1 MLGEQ
6 YKATQLSLRYSG
18 LAIIALFTAD
28 TRMTI
33 YLHDTLRAKK
43 VAFEPLE
50 PGQVTM
56 YLCGPTVY
64 NYAHIGNARPAV
76 VFDLLTRLLRRD
88 YTLTFARNIT
98 DVDDKINAAALESGK
113 PIDEITER
121 FIEAYNDDMAVLGVL
136 PPDIEPR
143 ATRHIDEMIEMI
155 DELVEKGFAYE
166 AEGHVLFDVDSNEN
180 YGQLSKRN
188 LREMIAGSRVEVAPY
203 KKAAHDF
210 VLWKPST
217 PELPG
222 WDSPW
227 GRGRPGWHI
236 ECSAMAGKHLGR
248 TIDIHAGG
256 QDLIFPHH
264 ENELAQSSCVHDG
277 EPFARYWLHN
287 GFLSIEHEKMSKSI
301 GNVLLVHELIRTIPG
316 EVIRLA
322 LLSAHYR
329 QPLDWSGETIESAR
343 KMLDRLYGAIRGI
356 DVSAGER
363 SATESPG
370 KVLAALKDDLN
381 TPKAMAEIFNLAKML
396 NKADD
401 EAERSRLAKEIL
413 AAGDLLGLLQNDP
426 EDWFAGS
433 DDAALSPDDIQT
445 LIARRNEARAEKDFA
460 AADAIRDELA
470 SKGVSIEDGPGGTR
484 WRRTG

>member
-1 MLGEQ
+1 
-6 YKATQLSLRYSG
+6 
-18 LAIIALFTAD
+18 
-28 TRMTI
+28 MTI
-33 YLHDTLRAKK
+33 FLHDTLRAKK

-76 VFDLLTRLLRRD
+76 VFDLLTRLLRRE
-88 YTLTFARNIT
+88 YKLTFARNIT
-98 DVDDKINAAALESGK
+98 DVDDKINAAALETGK

-121 FIEAYNDDMAVLGVL
+121 FIKAYNNDMAVLGVL

-155 DELVEKGFAYE
+155 AELIEKDFAYE
-166 AEGHVLFDVDSNEN
+166 AEGHVVFNVAANET

-188 LREMIAGSRVEVAPY
+188 LREMIAGARVEVAPY

-277 EPFARYWLHN
+277 DPFARYWLHN
-287 GFLSIEHEKMSKSI
+287 GFLSIDQEKMSKSI
-301 GNVLLVHELIRTIPG
+301 GNVLLVHDLIKTIPG

-329 QPLDWSGETIESAR
+329 QPLDWSGETIESAKR
-343 KMLDRLYGAIRGI
+343 MLDRLYGAIRGI
-356 DVSAGER
+356 DVSADER
-363 SATESPG
+363 AAAEPPAA
-370 KVLAALKDDLN
+370 VIAALEDDLN
-381 TPKAMAEIFNLAKML
+381 TPKALAEMFNLARSL
-396 NKADD
+396 NKA
-401 EAERSRLAKEIL
+401 EGETERLQLATDIL
-413 AAGDLLGLLQNDP
+413 AAGDLIGVLQNDA
-426 EDWFAGS
+426 EDWFTSSTDSEIS
-433 DDAALSPDDIQT
+433 DDEIESR
-445 LIARRNEARAEKDFA
+445 IADRNKARADKNFA
-460 AADAIRDELA
+460 RGDAIRDELA
-470 SKGVSIEDGPGGTR
+470 AKGVSIEDGADGTR
-484 WRRTG
+484 WRRS

>member
-1 MLGEQ
+1 
-6 YKATQLSLRYSG
+6 
-18 LAIIALFTAD
+18 
-28 TRMTI
+28 MTI
-33 YLHDTLRAKK
+33 HLHDTLRAKK

-50 PGQVTM
+50 AGHVTM

-76 VFDLLTRLLRRD
+76 VFDLLARLLRRQ
-88 YTLTFARNIT
+88 YKLTFARNIT
-98 DVDDKINAAALESGK
+98 DVDDKINAAALETGK

-121 FIEAYNDDMAVLGVL
+121 FIKAYNDDMAVLGVL
-136 PPDIEPR
+136 RPDIEPR
-143 ATRHIDEMIEMI
+143 ATHHIDEMIEMI
-155 DELVEKGFAYE
+155 GKLIDKGFAYE
-166 AEGHVLFDVDSNEN
+166 ADGHVVFDVSTNEN

-203 KKAAHDF
+203 KKSPHDF

-264 ENELAQSSCVHDG
+264 ENELAQSSCAHDG
-277 EPFARYWLHN
+277 DMFARYWLHN
-287 GFLSIEHEKMSKSI
+287 GFLSIEQEKMSKSV
-301 GNVLLVHELIRTIPG
+301 GNVLLVHDLIKTIPG

-343 KMLDRLYGAIRGI
+343 RMLDRLYGAIRGI
-356 DVSAGER
+356 DV
-363 SATESPG
+363 ATEDRSKTEPPAAMI
-370 KVLAALKDDLN
+370 AALEDDLN
-381 TPKAMAEIFNLAKML
+381 TPKALAEMFNLARAL
-396 NKADD
+396 NRTDD
-401 EAERSRLAKEIL
+401 ETERMRLASELL
-413 AAGDLLGLLQNDP
+413 AAGDLVGLLQIDV
-426 EDWFAGS
+426 EAWFTNSTDSELS
-433 DDAALSPDDIQT
+433 DSEIET
-445 LIARRNEARAEKDFA
+445 LIVDRNRARADKDFTK
-460 AADAIRDELA
+460 ADAIRDELA
-470 SKGVSIEDGPGGTR
+470 AKGVSIEDGVDGTR
-484 WRRTG
+484 WRRSG